1 MTHVLNYTTLKIIKQ
16 VELKIPAIKNHNNT
30 RRSFKI
36 SPIYKGRNFC
46 KKKKTKRT
54 KWETGFALTVVQQS
68 SNQYQ

>member
-36 SPIYKGRNFC
+36 SPFYKGRNFC
-46 KKKKTKRT
+46 KKKDQKNKMGNWFRLDRGTTK
-54 KWETGFALTVVQQS
+54 F
-68 SNQYQ
+68 